1 MKKGIYLSIKPEF
14 TKKIETGEK
23 NYEFR
28 KVLSKGK
35 YYSGKNIEAY
45 VLENNKKDCNFLGLA
60 ISVKTAKAV
69 KRNMIKRLLREN
81 YKILENNII
90 NGVSIVFLWKKGIDT
105 KNALFNNIKDD
116 MNYIFDKANLKI
128 DKAQQ
133 I

>member
-1 MKKGIYLSIKPEF
+1 M
-14 TKKIETGEK
+14 
-23 NYEFR
+23 
-28 KVLSKGK
+28 
-35 YYSGKNIEAY
+35 
-45 VLENNKKDCNFLGLA
+45 LEND
-60 ISVKTAKAV
+60 
-69 KRNMIKRLLREN
+69 
-81 YKILENNII
+81 II